1 MTLKIATYT
10 HGYYVCELSQDY
22 DTKTHFLVDWLNVCF
37 FFCFFYQI
45 VSCMF
50 YFNHNK
56 IMKNYPSNGPACK
69 YLRIVFFIRGYR
81 KMCTSH
87 SDVRTL
93 LIAKQNSHLSVILSG
108 KLLNTSKVIGIITFL
123 M

>member
-1 MTLKIATYT
+1 MS
-10 HGYYVCELSQDY
+10 VVV
-22 DTKTHFLVDWLNVCF
+22 FLLF
-37 FFCFFYQI
+37 FFKI
-45 VSCMF
+45 VSCKF

-56 IMKNYPSNGPACK
+56 TMKNYPSNGPACK

-93 LIAKQNSHLSVILSG
+93 LIAKQNSHISVILSG
-108 KLLNTSKVIGIITFL
+108 KLLNVSKVICIITFL
-123 M
+123 MLLKSVYFYRSSNCSLAEFGRTLGGP